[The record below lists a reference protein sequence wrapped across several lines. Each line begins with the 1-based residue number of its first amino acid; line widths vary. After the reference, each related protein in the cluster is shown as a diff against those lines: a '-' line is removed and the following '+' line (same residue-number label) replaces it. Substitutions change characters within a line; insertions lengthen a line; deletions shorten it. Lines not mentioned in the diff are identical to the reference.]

1 MGEKGR
7 TDINEGKGNEEGK
20 GRSLEREVGES

>member
-7 TDINEGKGNEEGK
+7 TDIENEGKGNEEGK
-20 GRSLEREVGES
+20 GRILEREVG